1 VCGRRATLG
10 GAAEYGTRAAVT
22 TSTDTRDTRQYA
34 VIVGEDAGAAP
45 AIGGTVGQPGEPWN
59 PTGCELSMRSP
70 EVLLPTMIGR
80 RGAQG
85 GGGLKISSG
94 RNRPLSVHDMRGAIL
109 PAERVWKLSAQM
121 NVELMVG

>member
-1 VCGRRATLG
+1 VRTSRNTRGSGRVWHTGSSHDKHRHAGHASVCGHSGR
-10 GAAEYGTRAAVT
+10 
-22 TSTDTRDTRQYA
+22 
-34 VIVGEDAGAAP
+34 DAGAAP

-94 RNRPLSVHDMRGAIL
+94 RNRPFTGISV
-109 PAERVWKLSAQM
+109 
-121 NVELMVG
+121 